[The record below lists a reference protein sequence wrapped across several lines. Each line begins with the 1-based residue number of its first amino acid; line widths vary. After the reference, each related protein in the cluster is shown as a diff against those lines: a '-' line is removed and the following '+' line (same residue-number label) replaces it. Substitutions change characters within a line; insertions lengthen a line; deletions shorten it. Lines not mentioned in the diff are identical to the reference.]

1 MADTELG
8 INGEG
13 GSPIQRLEKKTSCQK
28 FTEFLFKNLLLILM
42 ILSLVLGC
50 CVGFGIKLG
59 SDRDFT
65 SDEIKYISFPGTIFL
80 NMLKVMIIPL
90 VVSSL
95 IAGMASINKQA
106 SSKLGLRAVLYYF
119 TTTFIAVVLGI
130 ILVMTIRPGARHSKD
145 DIDTT
150 GNVEKVNTVDAFLD
164 LIRVMFPPNIIEA
177 TFRTYKTR
185 QVPVDVEPTM
195 MPMMQ
200 STAMMMDSMMNTTDT
215 MATDSMMNTM
225 MNSTT
230 MNTPMIT
237 NTMSVGGYEFK
248 SNILGLVVFSCIFGA
263 VLGRLGEKGEP
274 LKDVVESLMECVIVL
289 IGYIIWLSP
298 IGVFFLILGK
308 ILGMD
313 DWALVF
319 QQIGLYSATVMLGLF
334 IHGFIILPLLYL
346 IFTRSNPFAFLK
358 GVAPAMVTA
367 FATSSSS
374 ATLPVTITSL
384 ENNNKID
391 KRVTRFILP
400 IGATIN
406 MDGTALYEAV
416 AAIFIA
422 QINDYDLSVVD
433 VIVVSITATL
443 ASVGAAGVPQAG
455 LVTLV
460 IVLNALGLPADDITH
475 IIVIDWFLDRCRTTV
490 NVEGDSFGCGIIYKF
505 LKPDFD
511 RIDEENMTKAMVNGY
526 ANEKKIPID
535 AQEGINTGEDTRL

>member
-1 MADTELG
+1 MADTEIG
-8 INGEG
+8 MKDG
-13 GSPIQRLEKKTSCQK
+13 GDVRSEKTFCQK

-42 ILSLVLGC
+42 ILSLILGC

-90 VVSSL
+90 VVTSL
-95 IAGMASINKQA
+95 IAGMASLDRQA
-106 SSKLGLRAVLYYF
+106 SGKLGLRAVLYYF
-119 TTTFIAVVLGI
+119 TTTFIAVILGI
-130 ILVMTIRPGARHSKD
+130 ILVMTIRPGARGSKD
-145 DIDTT
+145 DIDSS
-150 GNVEKVNTVDAFLD
+150 GDVESVNTADAFLD
-164 LIRVMFPPNIIEA
+164 LLRMMFPPNIIEA

-185 QVPVDVEPTM
+185 QITEVVEATM
-195 MPMMQ
+195 MPMMTQ
-200 STAMMMDSMMNTTDT
+200 STGMMTDSMTTDMMNTTG
-215 MATDSMMNTM
+215 M

-230 MNTPMIT
+230 MTGPIT
-237 NTMSVGGYEFK
+237 IVYSSGGYEYK
-248 SNILGLVVFSCIFGA
+248 SNILGLVVFSCVFGA
-263 VLGRLGEKGEP
+263 VLGRLGEKGAP
-274 LKDVVESLMECVIVL
+274 FKAVVESIMECVMVIV
-289 IGYIIWLSP
+289 GYIIWLSP
-298 IGVFFLILGK
+298 IGVFFLVLGK
-308 ILGMD
+308 ILSMD

-319 QQIGLYSATVMLGLF
+319 QQIGMYSATVILGLL

-346 IFTRSNPFAFLK
+346 IFTRSNPFTFLK

-367 FATSSSS
+367 FATASSS

-391 KRVTRFILP
+391 KRVTRFVLP

-422 QINDYDLSVVD
+422 QVNDYSLDAVD
-433 VIVVSITATL
+433 VIVISITATL

-460 IVLNALGLPADDITH
+460 IVLNAVGLPADDITL
-475 IIVIDWFLDRCRTTV
+475 ILVIDWFLDRVRTTV

-505 LKPDFD
+505 TKPDFD
-511 RIDEENMTKAMVNGY
+511 RIDQENMEKALTNGY
-526 ANEKKIPID
+526 HHEKKTPID
-535 AQEGINTGEDTRL
+535 MLDGNISGDDTRL